1 MVCRVLMPATLLT
14 ANNPK
19 LLLPMLLVAPA
30 NTAMENDMPA
40 APKIIRDRRPNLS
53 IVKIAIQLAN
63 QYSVPL
69 QADKRRLRKGERPM
83 EFSKMVAA

>member
-1 MVCRVLMPATLLT
+1 MQHT
-14 ANNPK
+14 ASNPK

-30 NTAMENDMPA
+30 RIAMEIDMPV
-40 APKIIRDRRPNLS
+40 APKIIKERRPNFS
-53 IVKIAIQLAN
+53 IVKMAIQLAI

-69 QADKRRLRKGERPM
+69 QADKRRLKKGERPI